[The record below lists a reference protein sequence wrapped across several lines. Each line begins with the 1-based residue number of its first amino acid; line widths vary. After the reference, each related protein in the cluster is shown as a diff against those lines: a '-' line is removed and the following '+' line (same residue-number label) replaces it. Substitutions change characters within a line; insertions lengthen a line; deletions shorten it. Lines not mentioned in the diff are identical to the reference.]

1 MEMGVEEER
10 IMFLNELK
18 QTARLGVHDAL
29 GEYLIFGINLI
40 TLLEFQ
46 FFLLEILVKKDPF
59 WTSIK
64 KTSWSFWTSG
74 FELVH
79 YD

>member
-1 MEMGVEEER
+1 
-10 IMFLNELK
+10 MFLNELK
-18 QTARLGVHDAL
+18 QIARLGVHDAL

-40 TLLEFQ
+40 TLLDFQ

-59 WTSIK
+59 WISVK
-64 KTSWSFWTSG
+64 KTSRSFWTSG